1 MIPLLMA
8 RNFTTTFR
16 YQAQLLQA
24 TLLPL
29 SKPDGLHYEIN
40 IHQFPRFTMAWS
52 PLGRYDIVSDTEVA
66 ASVIPYEIVLALS
79 EILERVHAKK

>member
-1 MIPLLMA
+1 MA

-16 YQAQLLQA
+16 YQTQLLHA

-40 IHQFPRFTMAWS
+40 IKQYPRFTMAWS
-52 PLGRYDIVSDTEVA
+52 PLGRYDIVSDTELDTSA
-66 ASVIPYEIVLALS
+66 IPYEIVLALS
-79 EILERVHAKK
+79 DILERAHAKK